1 MDVNEL
7 MSIVRAEKLDTPVI
21 NGVGRLHLDA
31 VVLQQDGSDWTVYL
45 VDERD
50 QVIAPTRRTFDDE
63 SDALEHALRKLRQV
77 EKSRRS
83 MTVLNARRAAPPAA
97 LPE

>member
-21 NGVGRLHLDA
+21 NGVGRL
-31 VVLQQDGSDWTVYL
+31 
-45 VDERD
+45 
-50 QVIAPTRRTFDDE
+50 
-63 SDALEHALRKLRQV
+63 HALRKLRQV